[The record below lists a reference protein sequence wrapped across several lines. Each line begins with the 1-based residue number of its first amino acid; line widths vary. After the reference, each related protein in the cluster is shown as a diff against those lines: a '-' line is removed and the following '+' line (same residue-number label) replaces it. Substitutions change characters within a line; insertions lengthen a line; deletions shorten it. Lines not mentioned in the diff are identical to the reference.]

1 MATQIKD
8 NIIME
13 DEKTKQP
20 ESGKQDINAKVGKAK
35 VFLKKGATTAHGVLK
50 TAKSLGVPV
59 PKAAIKIS
67 GMVANKVRVY
77 SRTRN
82 HAALGLVHA
91 YMAMNPDATLEDL
104 RCAFPDD
111 LCHDSGVLELFITA
125 RQTASCDASQYFAKP
140 EEMLS
145 TDDGQAV
152 AMCQTWS
159 KTSFDRLVS
168 AAANYGIEVAKID
181 ETRAAGEAGF
191 SLKYLNG
198 YVPPVKQK
206 KNRSKWWMY
215 LLVIALIIAA
225 IVIVF

>member
-1 MATQIKD
+1 
-8 NIIME
+8 ME
-13 DEKTKQP
+13 EEKNKRP
-20 ESGKQDINAKVGKAK
+20 EPAKQDIHDKVDKAK

-77 SRTRN
+77 GSSQNR
-82 HAALGLVHA
+82 AALGIAHA
-91 YMAMNPDATLEDL
+91 YMTMNPDATLEDL

-206 KNRSKWWMY
+206 KKRSKWWMY